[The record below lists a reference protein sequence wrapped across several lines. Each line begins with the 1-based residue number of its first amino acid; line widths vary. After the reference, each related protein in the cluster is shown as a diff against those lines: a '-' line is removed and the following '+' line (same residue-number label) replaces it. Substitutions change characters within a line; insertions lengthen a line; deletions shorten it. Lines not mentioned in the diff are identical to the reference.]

1 MRPRRRRYAQRPVT
15 FLAVRAARIRV
26 ALALFRH
33 RHRIALPVS
42 YTHPVLDLV
51 RPLRNDSVWMNRVE
65 IGITVDFSL
74 ATTPKMLFAINLGKQ
89 SAFDVPVYGGNADR
103 TVRVL
108 QRPSPGYGSR
118 RPELLQVCNDVFLK
132 LRILLERGI
141 AKRLP
146 PLARFPLSRK
156 RMVIAFLTSVSLQFP
171 RDRRR
176 SSAYCT

>member
-74 ATTPKMLFAINLGKQ
+74 AATPKVLFAINPGKQ
-89 SAFDVPVYGGNADR
+89 SAVDVPVYGGNADR
-103 TVRVL
+103 TVRFF
-108 QRPSPGYGSR
+108 QRPSSCYGSR
-118 RPELLQVCNDVFLK
+118 RPELLQVLNDVCLE
-132 LRILLERGI
+132 LRILLKGGV
-141 AKRLP
+141 AKTLP
-146 PLARFPLSRK
+146 LWVGFSLGRK
-156 RMVIAFLTSVSLQFP
+156 RMVIAFLAFVSLQFL

-176 SSAYCT
+176 RSVHCT